1 MNFLLYF
8 IPSWFLYHSLE
19 YLLHSLGHS
28 YKYGSYIYKIHK
40 NHHTIHYPS
49 NKLLSNEYRTTSLW
63 GLPEGVI
70 AYGPPMLL
78 FFFFLSFTVK
88 FGTFLIIT
96 SELLFISY
104 LSDYLHSQIH
114 LNGSWL
120 EKYKWFLIKRELH
133 FNHHKKLNTNYSLGG
148 ITYVF
153 DKIFR
158 THNRIE

>member
-1 MNFLLYF
+1 MNFIIYF

-28 YKYGSYIYKIHK
+28 HKYGSYIYKIHK
-40 NHHTIHYPS
+40 NHHTLHYPTT
-49 NKLLSNEYRTTSLW
+49 KLLSNEYRTTSLY
-63 GLPEGVI
+63 GLSEGVV
-70 AYGPPMLL
+70 AYGPPVLL

-120 EKYKWFLIKRELH
+120 EKYKWFQKKRKEH
-133 FNHHKKLNTNYSLGG
+133 FIHHKNTIKNMN
-148 ITYVF
+148 IIDFTIDKWRKTY
-153 DKIFR
+153 KY
-158 THNRIE
+158 

>member
-28 YKYGSYIYKIHK
+28 HKYGSYIYKIHK
-40 NHHTIHYPS
+40 NHHTLHYPTT
-49 NKLLSNEYRTTSLW
+49 KLLSNEYRTTSIY
-63 GLPEGVI
+63 GLSEGVV
-70 AYGPPMLL
+70 AYGPPILL
-78 FFFFLSFTVK
+78 FFFSLSFMVK
-88 FGTFLIIT
+88 FDTFLIIT

-120 EKYKWFLIKRELH
+120 EKYKWFQKKRKEH
-133 FNHHKKLNTNYSLGG
+133 FIHHKNTIKNMN
-148 ITYVF
+148 IIDFTIDKWRKTY
-153 DKIFR
+153 KY
-158 THNRIE
+158 